1 MAKLTLFFNNRPID
15 VFHLEQ
21 SISSLGRDSSNTF
34 IIDSLAIAPTHLKI
48 VLIADEYFIENLSEH
63 FSTLV
68 NNTLINRSIIRQG
81 DKITIGKHTL
91 FYSHTSDF
99 SKLNNTPAENPSAN
113 DQVALNSASNL
124 GTANL
129 QIMNGADIGLV
140 LNLNKVV
147 NEINIADTIPAII
160 VKRNDGYYIS
170 RLTDDVDIHV
180 DGAAIS
186 DETILNNNTAI
197 QIAEKKY
204 IYFIE

>member
-21 SISSLGRDSSNTF
+21 SMSSLGRDSSNTF
-34 IIDSLAIAPTHLKI
+34 VIDSLAIAPTHLKI
-48 VLIADEYFIENLSEH
+48 TLIADEYFIENSSEQ
-63 FSTLV
+63 FSTLI
-68 NNTLINRSIIRQG
+68 NNHLINRSVIRQG

-99 SKLNNTPAENPSAN
+99 SILDNTQAENSSATE
-113 DQVALNSASNL
+113 QLAPKSASNL

-140 LNLNKVV
+140 VSLNKVV
-147 NEINIADTIPAII
+147 NEINIADSTPAII

-170 RLTDDVDIHV
+170 RLADDVEIHV
-180 DGAAIS
+180 DGVAIS
-186 DETILNNNTAI
+186 AETILNNNTPI
-197 QIAEKKY
+197 QIGEKKY